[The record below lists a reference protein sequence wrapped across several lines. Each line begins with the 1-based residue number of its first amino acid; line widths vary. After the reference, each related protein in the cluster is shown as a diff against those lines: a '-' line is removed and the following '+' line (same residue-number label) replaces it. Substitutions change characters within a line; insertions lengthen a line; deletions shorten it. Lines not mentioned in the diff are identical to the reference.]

1 MHGELKDTP
10 CEEEDS
16 HEFLYLDIKD
26 EIVFA
31 PKAHSKFS
39 GKQYL
44 RLKLKQVF
52 TLRSSDHNCMDYYA
66 CSSAIW
72 LNDFSVSFVCEFMGN
87 LMATEK
93 QCRRQ

>member
-1 MHGELKDTP
+1 MHGELKATP

-44 RLKLKQVF
+44 RLTETSV
-52 TLRSSDHNCMDYYA
+52 H
-66 CSSAIW
+66 SAI
-72 LNDFSVSFVCEFMGN
+72 FRS
-87 LMATEK
+87 
-93 QCRRQ
+93 

>member
-1 MHGELKDTP
+1 MHGELKATP

-52 TLRSSDHNCMDYYA
+52 TLRSSDQNCMD
-66 CSSAIW
+66 
-72 LNDFSVSFVCEFMGN
+72 
-87 LMATEK
+87 
-93 QCRRQ
+93 

>member
-1 MHGELKDTP
+1 MDGELKDTP

-52 TLRSSDHNCMDYYA
+52 TLHLQIITAWISTPVQVQS
-66 CSSAIW
+66 
-72 LNDFSVSFVCEFMGN
+72 G
-87 LMATEK
+87 
-93 QCRRQ
+93 